1 MPRRR
6 SRKTL
11 QQAFETMHPELAAS
25 LAELDALGL
34 TEPILVDGQPGHRI
48 TPFGR
53 SLTEEQAM
61 RIVEAGWVP
70 DMTFRH

>member
-34 TEPILVDGQPGHRI
+34 TEPILIDGQPGHRI
-48 TPFGR
+48 TPFGNP
-53 SLTEEQAM
+53 SLKNRRCGLSRPGGSQT
-61 RIVEAGWVP
+61 
-70 DMTFRH
+70 